1 MNSITPSIR
10 PQPLHTPENIEL
22 QTRGASTSASANVA
36 INPRSPEALAGLK
49 TQMTDLFRGDRT
61 EENGTEMDALV
72 QGRANKLHEM
82 GYVPADVER
91 LLDKAERMDRVTVPT
106 QGAVGGLPFGVVTVV
121 LDKVPGVT
129 ADAVGNPGYTGYIA
143 GAMSGA
149 ADVVGAGLITKAT
162 EDSLWLKA
170 PADQLEPIMADSQK
184 IKSEANPLKQAG
196 QSATAL
202 QTFTVRN
209 VARLGAAATLNATL
223 GPKVAAAFDT
233 AIGAAGGVVAGAGYA
248 VIMHNHQKAA
258 GLVGGAQLFGRKDWE
273 AQFAELDACSPSR
286 PYINGAK
293 RAAKFPL
300 DVATD
305 TLSSVRKVFEG
316 GNLLTNGGALAG
328 GFALTGMARNA
339 AKTAAL
345 NQGLPKGAVAAADH
359 AVNVAGSALTFAAYG
374 AAGVLSGK
382 AADAGVKVIQEDIPP
397 KAQKLADSTQA
408 GIAAG
413 ATATGKFAG
422 DTYTSASDGLA
433 ELRTSAGTALSD
445 ASARAGRAFNT
456 GTEAIGNAALSGAN
470 RLGELAQ
477 RSGLRQ
483 RPAPATGGEELV

>member
-1 MNSITPSIR
+1 MDSISPSR
-10 PQPLHTPENIEL
+10 TQPLL
-22 QTRGASTSASANVA
+22 QHEMQALGASTSASAATA
-36 INPRSPEALAGLK
+36 ITNGEPQALTDLK
-49 TQMTDLFRGDRT
+49 AKMTELFRGDRT
-61 EENGTEMDALV
+61 EENGAQMDALV

-82 GYVPADVER
+82 GIDSNAVDL

-129 ADAVGNPGYTGYIA
+129 ADAVGNPGYTGFIA

-149 ADVVGAGLITKAT
+149 ADVVGAGLLTKAT
-162 EDSLWLKA
+162 EDSMWLKA
-170 PADQLEPIMADSQK
+170 PADKLEDIMAASQK
-184 IKSEANPLKQAG
+184 TKTEANPLKQAG

-209 VARLGAAATLNATL
+209 VARLAVAASLNATV
-223 GPKVAAAFDT
+223 GPKAAAAADT
-233 AIGAAGGVVAGAGYA
+233 AIGSLGGMAAGSGYA
-248 VIMHNHQKAA
+248 MLMHKHQKAA

-273 AQFAELDACSPSR
+273 KQIIELRDCSPSR
-286 PYINGAK
+286 QYINGAK

-328 GFALTGMARNA
+328 GFALTSMARNA

-345 NQGLPKGAVAAADH
+345 SHGLPAGAVAAADH

-374 AAGVLSGK
+374 AAGVLAGK
-382 AADAGVKVIQEDIPP
+382 ATDKGVKVIQEDIPP
-397 KAQKLADSTQA
+397 KAQKLADGAQK
-408 GIAAG
+408 GIETG
-413 ATATGKFAG
+413 AKATGKFAG
-422 DTYTSASDGLA
+422 DTYDSAKAGLA
-433 ELRTSAGTALSD
+433 EAGTAIGD
-445 ASARAGRAFNT
+445 AYTS
-456 GTEAIGNAALSGAN
+456 GTTAIGEAYDSGTTALGNVARSGAD
-470 RLGELAQ
+470 RVGELAE
-477 RSGLRQ
+477 RSGLRRRQ
-483 RPAPATGGEELV
+483 DPPNGNPA

>member
-1 MNSITPSIR
+1 MDPLSSSRT
-10 PQPLHTPENIEL
+10 QPLIDRNEIEM
-22 QTRGASTSASANVA
+22 QPPTSTNAAASTSATAA
-36 INPRSPEALAGLK
+36 ITSGDPQVLHDLK
-49 TQMTDLFRGDRT
+49 TKMTELFRGDRT
-61 EENGTEMDALV
+61 DTNGEAMDALV
-72 QGRANKLHEM
+72 EGRANRLHELN
-82 GYVPADVER
+82 YSSADVDR

-129 ADAVGNPGYTGYIA
+129 ADATGNPGYTGFIA

-149 ADVVGAGLITKAT
+149 ADVVGGGVLAKTT

-170 PADQLEPIMADSQK
+170 PADKLETIMADSQK
-184 IKSEANPLKQAG
+184 AKSEAHPIKQAG
-196 QSATAL
+196 QSALAL
-202 QTFTVRN
+202 QTFSVRN
-209 VARLGAAATLNATL
+209 VVRLGAAAALNATA

-233 AIGAAGGVVAGAGYA
+233 AIGSAGGMVAGAGYA
-248 VIMHNHQKAA
+248 VLMHNNQKAA

-273 AQFAELDACSPSR
+273 DQFKELDKCSPSR

-300 DVATD
+300 DVATE

-339 AKTAAL
+339 AKQAAL

-374 AAGVLSGK
+374 AAGVLAGK
-382 AADAGVKVIQEDIPP
+382 AADKGVKVIQEDIPP
-397 KAQKLADSTQA
+397 KALKLAKKVQD
-408 GIAAG
+408 GIEEG
-413 ATATGKFAG
+413 AKDTGEFVENN
-422 DTYTSASDGLA
+422 YNSAKKGFQ
-433 ELRTSAGTALSD
+433 EAGTAIKGAYTS
-445 ASARAGRAFNT
+445 
-456 GTEAIGNAALSGAN
+456 GTQAL
-470 RLGELAQ
+470 
-477 RSGLRQ
+477 GLRE
-483 RPAPATGGEELV
+483 RRVPTGDGTDQV